1 MNYEK
6 YFSMK
11 NKDIIYF
18 DNAATTFKP
27 DEVIDAMD
35 DYYKNYSSNA
45 HRGDYNISFKV
56 NDEIEETR
64 EMVSEFINAR
74 SKDEIIFTYGATDSL
89 NMVVD
94 GFFEHYLNYDDEII
108 LTKSEHASNVIPWLV
123 LAKKKNLKIKYI
135 SLDDDNKVTME
146 NFMKVVSEKSKVI
159 SLASITNTIGDER
172 DIEKI
177 SSYAHENGIYVVVD
191 AAQSVGHTSI
201 DVRKYDA
208 DFVAFSAH
216 KMYGPTGIG
225 ILYAKY
231 ELLKKMMPVRFGG
244 GMNKDFSEDSVSLVN
259 IPYRFEAGTQNISA
273 IIGLKAAIK
282 FINRIGINNINKHE
296 EYLKEYLVRKLK
308 LIPHVKIYNANTT
321 SNIVLINVDNVLS
334 GDLGLY
340 LNSKNICVRSGKH
353 CVKLLHEEKD
363 INDTVRISLSFYN
376 SYEEI
381 DKLIEALSDYEKIL
395 SYVKQQL

>member
-1 MNYEK
+1 MYFEK
-6 YFSMK
+6 SFSMK
-11 NKDIIYF
+11 NKNIIYF

-45 HRGDYNISFKV
+45 HRADYNISFKV
-56 NDEIEETR
+56 NDEIDEARET
-64 EMVSEFINAR
+64 VCEFINAR

-89 NMVVD
+89 NMIVN
-94 GFFEHYLNYDDEII
+94 GFFEEYLNVGDEII
-108 LTKSEHASNVIPWLV
+108 LTKSEHASNILPWMI

-135 SLDDDNKVTME
+135 PLDEDNKVTTE
-146 NFMKVVSEKSKVI
+146 NLLKVMNENTKVI

-172 DIEKI
+172 DIKKI
-177 SSYAHENGIYVVVD
+177 SSIAHDNGVYVVVD
-191 AAQSVGHTSI
+191 ASQSVGHIKT
-201 DVRKYDA
+201 DVKDMDA
-208 DFVAFSAH
+208 DFVAFSGH
-216 KMYGPTGIG
+216 KMYGPMGIG

-244 GMNKDFSEDSVSLVN
+244 GMNKNFSQNSINLVS

-273 IIGLKAAIK
+273 IIGLKSAIN
-282 FINRIGINNINKHE
+282 FINKIGIDNIKRHE
-296 EYLKEYLVRKLK
+296 EYLKNYLIRKLK
-308 LIPHVKIYNANTT
+308 NIEHVKIYNLN
-321 SNIVLINVDNVLS
+321 SEGNIVLLNVQNILS

-363 INDTVRISLSFYN
+363 IDDTVRISLSFYN

-381 DKLIEALSDYEKIL
+381 DMLVNALYNYEEIL
-395 SYVKQQL
+395 NYTKQQL